1 MFDFILIV
9 RLAKENGFFGKE
21 NGYGMG
27 DQYGFLFV
35 KDTKNGGD
43 HYKKTPVIFVIG
55 IEKIGVLHFSRA
67 RFILS

>member
-27 DQYGFLFV
+27 GRYGFFLL
-35 KDTKNGGD
+35 KTQKMEGTTIKNTP
-43 HYKKTPVIFVIG
+43 KKRWF
-55 IEKIGVLHFSRA
+55 L
-67 RFILS
+67 L